1 MHPLLNGAI
10 AALTVAA
17 LSFVVVL
24 GVTVIGWVLAA
35 DHSSL
40 GAMFQV
46 AILGWLTVHLVPV
59 STVGGWLWLPPLVL
73 TVGVGW
79 LARRV
84 GQTTLRRGSVTDAAA
99 RWRVFGAA
107 AVTYAVVATVLAWA
121 ATGAA
126 ARVPLWL
133 VPFATAAVFAVGFAP
148 VIARTSQRLADLRG
162 RIPEAYLSELRAS
175 LKGLAV
181 LAIGGAAV
189 LLAAMVASWGQIQE
203 ISADLRPGFSGTLV
217 LVLATLVYLPTAV
230 VWAASFLTGA
240 GVSLG
245 EGAAATPFAVTIG
258 DLPSIP
264 LLAAAPDRYRWWYV
278 VGLVVAL
285 AAGVVTA
292 RAVTGSIETPSLYDR
307 LIPRLRAAVM
317 AAAMAGVAGVLTHGT
332 LGGRLSDIGPNP
344 AMLALSVLLW
354 FLIGAAVV
362 SGLDLVGF
370 TPRRTRA
377 RRRTSRAR
385 SRTGPTFQEAR
396 RGAEEVPSWSQDRTV
411 VLADEDASDLGR

>member
-1 MHPLLNGAI
+1 MSRRRSQRRPRGRHDRPSPAQVGADSRARPWRVRRGSAAVTVDLTDPTAAAVGAERNRRRRRIHSDATMHPLLNGAI

-107 AVTYAVVATVLAWA
+107 AVTYAALATVLAWA
-121 ATGAA
+121 ATGPA

-148 VIARTSQRLADLRG
+148 VIARTSQRRADLR
-162 RIPEAYLSELRAS
+162 RA
-175 LKGLAV
+175 
-181 LAIGGAAV
+181 
-189 LLAAMVASWGQIQE
+189 
-203 ISADLRPGFSGTLV
+203 DT
-217 LVLATLVYLPTAV
+217 
-230 VWAASFLTGA
+230 
-240 GVSLG
+240 
-245 EGAAATPFAVTIG
+245 
-258 DLPSIP
+258 
-264 LLAAAPDRYRWWYV
+264 
-278 VGLVVAL
+278 
-285 AAGVVTA
+285 
-292 RAVTGSIETPSLYDR
+292 
-307 LIPRLRAAVM
+307 
-317 AAAMAGVAGVLTHGT
+317 
-332 LGGRLSDIGPNP
+332 
-344 AMLALSVLLW
+344 
-354 FLIGAAVV
+354 
-362 SGLDLVGF
+362 
-370 TPRRTRA
+370 
-377 RRRTSRAR
+377 
-385 SRTGPTFQEAR
+385 
-396 RGAEEVPSWSQDRTV
+396 
-411 VLADEDASDLGR
+411 